1 MTSINL
7 KPIHKRLGNNMNETG
22 ADLDCIICMIWYIVW
37 RMNESVVLKE
47 NIWRFIP
54 LCRGNLFILSFKSSI
69 GTCVKYWEW
78 LDLVPSL
85 ALHNCE
91 NYSKRINREQ
101 NRKSLADL
109 RISLGKIFPLLDLYH
124 IENAF
129 CVYILSIIMHH
140 IKLGITSPSGY
151 WNTE

>member
-78 LDLVPSL
+78 LDLVPTL
-85 ALHNCE
+85 AFWYYE
-91 NYSKRINREQ
+91 NFSKRISTSRSSSYRECLVKHA
-101 NRKSLADL
+101 RG
-109 RISLGKIFPLLDLYH
+109 IILYH
-124 IENAF
+124 TTYL
-129 CVYILSIIMHH
+129 YISILYH
-140 IKLGITSPSGY
+140 TVSY
-151 WNTE
+151 

>member
-78 LDLVPSL
+78 LDLVPTL
-85 ALHNCE
+85 AFRYYE
-91 NYSKRINREQ
+91 NFSKRNSTSRSSPYRE
-101 NRKSLADL
+101 L
-109 RISLGKIFPLLDLYH
+109 RGVSYCTILYICIYLFYIILYH
-124 IENAF
+124 IR
-129 CVYILSIIMHH
+129 
-140 IKLGITSPSGY
+140 LGIKSPFAS
-151 WNTE
+151 WSTE

>member
-78 LDLVPSL
+78 LDLVPTL
-85 ALHNCE
+85 AFRYYE
-91 NYSKRINREQ
+91 NFSKRISTSRSSPNRECLV
-101 NRKSLADL
+101 KLA
-109 RISLGKIFPLLDLYH
+109 RGIILYH
-124 IENAF
+124 TIYL
-129 CVYILSIIMHH
+129 YISI
-140 IKLGITSPSGY
+140 LYYTVSC
-151 WNTE
+151 